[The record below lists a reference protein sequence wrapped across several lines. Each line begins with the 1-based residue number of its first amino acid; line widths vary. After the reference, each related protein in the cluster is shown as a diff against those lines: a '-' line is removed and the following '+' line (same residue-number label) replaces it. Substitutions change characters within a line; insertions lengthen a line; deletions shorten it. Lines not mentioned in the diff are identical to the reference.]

1 LGRAYNLAGRFEPHF
16 HTVSAEIT
24 FRCGVVV
31 RFDVKG
37 VVRTGLHTGLAPN
50 AEVVVKVNDA
60 IGAVEEGYSR
70 ANLDTW
76 RVVAVVTPEYCE
88 VTPGVGKFAFFD
100 VLDPCA
106 VNTYRNIMFFL
117 AGYRASVTSYTAIL
131 IDDKTVT
138 HSLKGNPRGSGSK

>member
-1 LGRAYNLAGRFEPHF
+1 MGRANNLAGRFEPHF
-16 HTVSAEIT
+16 HTVSAEVA

-37 VVRTGLHTGLAPN
+37 IVRTGLHAGLAAN

-70 ANLDTW
+70 ANLDTG
-76 RVVAVVTPEYCE
+76 RIVAVVTSEYGK

-106 VNTYRNIMFFL
+106 VNSYRNIMLFL
-117 AGYRASVTSYTAIL
+117 AGNRASVTSYTAIL

-138 HSLKGNPRGSGSK
+138 HSLKGNPRG